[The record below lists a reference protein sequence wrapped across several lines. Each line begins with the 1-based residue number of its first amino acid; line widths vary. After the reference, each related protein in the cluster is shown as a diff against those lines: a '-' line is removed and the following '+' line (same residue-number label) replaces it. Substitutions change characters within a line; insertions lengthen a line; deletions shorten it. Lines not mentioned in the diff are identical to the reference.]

1 MLENI
6 NKINAY
12 KSLQKLKVILFILVL
27 VVPFSYFLLFIDW
40 YLIKLIFNTESEISL
55 RHLFEFSWWR
65 IAIFTVLQ
73 YIFFTVLGSI
83 YYHTFKVVVKNRDF
97 FLS

>member
-40 YLIKLIFNTESEISL
+40 YLIKLLFNTESEISL